1 MGGFHFERDC
11 RTPNSEAYTIV
22 DDETPVGR
30 VDLHFTNSV
39 VHATL
44 CVSESLTAEAIQ
56 DLIEVIDDSLVDVV
70 GVARE
75 EFIVHVFQGRE
86 AGVFSD
92 HDFGE
97 DGNHEEGG

>member
-1 MGGFHFERDC
+1 MAYQFERDC
-11 RTPNSEAYTIV
+11 RTPSSESYTIL
-22 DDETPVGR
+22 DDDSPIGR
-30 VDLHFTNSV
+30 LDLHYTPTL

-44 CVSESLTAEAIQ
+44 CVAESLTSEQIQ
-56 DLIEVIDDSLVDVV
+56 DLIEDIDDELVDVV

-97 DGNHEEGG
+97 NGNGEEGG